1 MKIRFVRIVGCIA
14 ALSALSNCLV
24 AADTAN
30 QQFTVNVPTS
40 VSIVAPA
47 AVSMTHDETD
57 NPQAFPAQAWVVKGN
72 STTGVT
78 VTFATAQ
85 PFIHATDANFKR
97 NARLELALGTSQG
110 PAVWQVT
117 AAADQTDYVA
127 NDNVAQVTAQSNG
140 VGRANLDLT
149 VKFITEEFGVFA
161 AGAYST
167 TVTGTVAA
175 R

>member
-1 MKIRFVRIVGCIA
+1 MKFQFVRLA
-14 ALSALSNCLV
+14 AITAVVALSNSLF
-24 AADTAN
+24 AADTGVQN
-30 QQFTVNVPTS
+30 FTVNVPAS

-47 AVSMTHDETD
+47 AVSLTHDQTD
-57 NPQAFPAQAWVVKGN
+57 NPQAFPAQSWVVKGN
-72 STTGVT
+72 TLAGVT
-78 VTFATAQ
+78 VSFATAA
-85 PFIHATDANFKR
+85 PFVHATDPTYKR
-97 NARLELALGTSQG
+97 NARLELAIGTTQG

-117 AAADQTDYVA
+117 AAADETDYVG
-127 NDNVAQVTAQSNG
+127 NDNVATVSAQSNG